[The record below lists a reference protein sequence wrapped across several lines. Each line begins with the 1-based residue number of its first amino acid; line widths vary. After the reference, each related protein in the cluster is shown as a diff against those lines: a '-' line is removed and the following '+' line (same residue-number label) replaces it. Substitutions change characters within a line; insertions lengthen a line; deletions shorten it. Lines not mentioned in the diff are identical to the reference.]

1 MSCNQV
7 TMLPD
12 EIGELKKLKR
22 LDVRMETG
30 HWTSC
35 SNDQMTTSPDEIGK
49 LKELE
54 RLQVRME
61 TGHWTSVITS
71 SLQFV

>member
-1 MSCNQV
+1 M

-22 LDVRMETG
+22 VDVRMDTG

-49 LKELE
+49 LKELVG
-54 RLQVRME
+54 LHV
-61 TGHWTSVITS
+61 
-71 SLQFV
+71 